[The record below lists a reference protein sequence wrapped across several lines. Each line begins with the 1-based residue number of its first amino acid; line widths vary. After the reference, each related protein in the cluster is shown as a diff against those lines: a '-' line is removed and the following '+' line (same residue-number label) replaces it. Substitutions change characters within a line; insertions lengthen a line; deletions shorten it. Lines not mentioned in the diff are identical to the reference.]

1 MLLLWTGISPFSP
14 RHYQSLYKVALTS
27 ETTQLISLI
36 QRAIFH
42 TFPNLTVSGLPI
54 IWHAILFFLWLL
66 LIYYPYDITLFPF
79 DVIPPMASLLHSSYD
94 ILIYSAHSIQSS
106 GPQTTSTHPPSSLI
120 VVEVHEAL
128 GGVPGLPR
136 VHELLA
142 EVLPEGQILRAPSPL
157 PPEEKISLVSCIYII
172 QT

>member
-1 MLLLWTGISPFSP
+1 
-14 RHYQSLYKVALTS
+14 
-27 ETTQLISLI
+27 
-36 QRAIFH
+36 
-42 TFPNLTVSGLPI
+42 
-54 IWHAILFFLWLL
+54 
-66 LIYYPYDITLFPF
+66 
-79 DVIPPMASLLHSSYD
+79 MASLLHSSYD